1 MIGIGIFLVGVVLMF
16 VWRAGTAGSGR
27 SGPGSPATGSTSTE
41 DLPMSIVLGYDES
54 PGSRPALAMAV
65 SLAARFDEPLVLV
78 YGAEP
83 PGHGRGVPRAPA
95 GAGRARPDGGRA
107 RGRPRP
113 TAAGVRTVVEVLD
126 AKPAQALV
134 DAADRHDARVIVVG
148 TSGES
153 PLRGAILG
161 SVPHKLLQI
170 SDRPVLC
177 VPADKASE

>member
-1 MIGIGIFLVGVVLMF
+1 
-16 VWRAGTAGSGR
+16 
-27 SGPGSPATGSTSTE
+27 
-41 DLPMSIVLGYDES
+41 MSVVLGYDES

-83 PGHGRGVPRAPA
+83 PGGMGEEFRAHQ
-95 GAGRARPDGGRA
+95 RALAEIGQA
-107 RGRPRP
+107 EAE
-113 TAAGVRTVVEVLD
+113 AAGVRTVVEVLD

-134 DAADRHDARVIVVG
+134 DAADRHDSRVIVVG

-177 VPADKASE
+177 VPGGKPSE

>member
-1 MIGIGIFLVGVVLMF
+1 
-16 VWRAGTAGSGR
+16 
-27 SGPGSPATGSTSTE
+27 
-41 DLPMSIVLGYDES
+41 MSIVLGYDES
-54 PGSRPALAMAV
+54 PGSRSALAMAV
-65 SLAARFDEPLVLV
+65 SLAARFEEPLVLV

-83 PGHGRGVPRAPA
+83 PGGMGEEFRAHQ
-95 GAGRARPDGGRA
+95 RALAEIGQVA
-107 RGRPRP
+107 VQHAVAEAE
-113 TAAGVRTVVEVLD
+113 AAGVSTVVEVLD

-177 VPADKASE
+177 VPAGKAGE

>member
-1 MIGIGIFLVGVVLMF
+1 
-16 VWRAGTAGSGR
+16 
-27 SGPGSPATGSTSTE
+27 
-41 DLPMSIVLGYDES
+41 MSVVLGYDES
-54 PGSRPALAMAV
+54 PGSRSALAMAAV
-65 SLAARFDEPLVLV
+65 EHAV
-78 YGAEP
+78 AE
-83 PGHGRGVPRAPA
+83 AE
-95 GAGRARPDGGRA
+95 
-107 RGRPRP
+107 
-113 TAAGVRTVVEVLD
+113 AAGVRTVVEVLD

-177 VPADKASE
+177 VPAGKD

>member
-1 MIGIGIFLVGVVLMF
+1 
-16 VWRAGTAGSGR
+16 
-27 SGPGSPATGSTSTE
+27 
-41 DLPMSIVLGYDES
+41 MSIVLGYDES
-54 PGSRPALAMAV
+54 PGARRALATAV

-83 PGHGRGVPRAPA
+83 PGGLGEEFRAHQRALAEIGRTAVEHAVA
-95 GAGRARPDGGRA
+95 EAD
-107 RGRPRP
+107 
-113 TAAGVRTVVEVLD
+113 AAGVPTVVEVLD

-148 TSGES
+148 TTGES

-177 VPADKASE
+177 VPAAED

>member
-1 MIGIGIFLVGVVLMF
+1 V
-16 VWRAGTAGSGR
+16 
-27 SGPGSPATGSTSTE
+27 
-41 DLPMSIVLGYDES
+41 SIVLGYDES
-54 PGSRPALAMAV
+54 PGSRSALAMAI

-83 PGHGRGVPRAPA
+83 PGAMGEEFRAHQRALAEMGRTAVEHAVA
-95 GAGRARPDGGRA
+95 EAE
-107 RGRPRP
+107 
-113 TAAGVRTVVEVLD
+113 AAGVRTVVEVLD

-134 DAADRHDARVIVVG
+134 DAADRHDSRVIVVG

-161 SVPHKLLQI
+161 SVPHKLLQV

-177 VPADKASE
+177 VPAGEASE

>member
-1 MIGIGIFLVGVVLMF
+1 L
-16 VWRAGTAGSGR
+16 
-27 SGPGSPATGSTSTE
+27 
-41 DLPMSIVLGYDES
+41 SIVLGYDES

-65 SLAARFDEPLVLV
+65 SLAARFEEPLVLV

-83 PGHGRGVPRAPA
+83 PGAMGEEFRAHQRALAEMGRTAVGHAVAEA
-95 GAGRARPDGGRA
+95 E
-107 RGRPRP
+107 
-113 TAAGVRTVVEVLD
+113 AAGVRTVVEVLD

-134 DAADRHDARVIVVG
+134 DAADRHDSRVIVVG

-177 VPADKASE
+177 VPAAKPSE

>member
-1 MIGIGIFLVGVVLMF
+1 
-16 VWRAGTAGSGR
+16 
-27 SGPGSPATGSTSTE
+27 
-41 DLPMSIVLGYDES
+41 MSVVLGYDES
-54 PGSRPALAMAV
+54 PGSRHALAMAV

-83 PGHGRGVPRAPA
+83 PGGMGEEFRAHQRALAELGRTAVEHAVA
-95 GAGRARPDGGRA
+95 EAE
-107 RGRPRP
+107 
-113 TAAGVRTVVEVLD
+113 AAGVRTVVEVLD

-134 DAADRHDARVIVVG
+134 DAAERHDSRVIVVG

-161 SVPHKLLQI
+161 SVPHKLLQV

-177 VPADKASE
+177 VPAGKASE

>member
-1 MIGIGIFLVGVVLMF
+1 
-16 VWRAGTAGSGR
+16 
-27 SGPGSPATGSTSTE
+27 
-41 DLPMSIVLGYDES
+41 MSIVLGYDES

-65 SLAARFDEPLVLV
+65 SLAARFEEPLVLV

-83 PGHGRGVPRAPA
+83 PGGMGEEFRAHQ
-95 GAGRARPDGGRA
+95 RALAEIGQVA
-107 RGRPRP
+107 VQHAVAEAE
-113 TAAGVRTVVEVLD
+113 AAKVSTVVEVLD

-177 VPADKASE
+177 VPAGTAGE